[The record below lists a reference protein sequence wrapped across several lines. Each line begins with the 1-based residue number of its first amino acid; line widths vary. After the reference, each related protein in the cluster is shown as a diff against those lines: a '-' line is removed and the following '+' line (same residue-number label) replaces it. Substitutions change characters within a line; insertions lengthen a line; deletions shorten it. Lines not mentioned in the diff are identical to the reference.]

1 MLRPAVFLDRDG
13 TLVEDRG
20 LLAQPSD
27 VVFYPD
33 TFEALRRL
41 QELFVLFIV
50 THQPWVARGVVT
62 LDQVHGVNAWIL
74 ARLAEEGVI
83 VAEAYVCPHNR
94 EERCRCIKPRPYFLE
109 KAAKDHSI
117 DLRRSFT
124 VGDHPHDVEFA
135 RSVGARGV
143 YVRTGHGEKHVN
155 ELAPGEIVTSGIS
168 EAAEWILANSQGL

>member
-41 QELFVLFIV
+41 QERFVLFVV

-62 LDQVHGVNAWIL
+62 LDQVDRVNAWIL
-74 ARLAEEGVI
+74 TCLAEEGVI

-94 EERCRCIKPRPYFLE
+94 EERC
-109 KAAKDHSI
+109 
-117 DLRRSFT
+117 
-124 VGDHPHDVEFA
+124 
-135 RSVGARGV
+135 
-143 YVRTGHGEKHVN
+143 
-155 ELAPGEIVTSGIS
+155 
-168 EAAEWILANSQGL
+168 